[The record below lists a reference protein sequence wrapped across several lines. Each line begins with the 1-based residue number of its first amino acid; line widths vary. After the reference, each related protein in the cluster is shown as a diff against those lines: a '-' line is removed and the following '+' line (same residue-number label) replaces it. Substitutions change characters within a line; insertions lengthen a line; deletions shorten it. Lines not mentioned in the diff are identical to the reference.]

1 MWELWLNIV
10 NIIAFIFIMSDINLL
25 LARVQDNA
33 RPDVGVKQRL
43 ESPIIG
49 LKNFNNWVKS
59 VLITRFAHPALVSS
73 PSSNHQFSGAD
84 RRGGGGASGKVLDMG
99 CGKGGDLSKWSKARI
114 KEYMGVGV

>member
-1 MWELWLNIV
+1 MT
-10 NIIAFIFIMSDINLL
+10 
-25 LARVQDNA
+25 DNA
-33 RPDVGVKQRL
+33 RPDVGVRQRL
-43 ESPIIG
+43 DSPIIG

-73 PSSNHQFSGAD
+73 SSNHQISGGD
-84 RRGGGGASGKVLDMG
+84 QKGRGALSSGKVLDMG